1 MMVVVVVV
9 VVGVVAVGCC
19 GKGVEADRQEG
30 RDRAMEVGSRWT

>member
-1 MMVVVVVV
+1 MVVVE

-19 GKGVEADRQEG
+19 GKGVEADRQEE